1 MDRRGRYRYAS
12 ATICSGLIGPLCE
25 VRFLHA
31 SAIHGYISRDSVKPA
46 EKVHRVQEIAERIC
60 KMAKDDVL
68 IIGLG
73 EVGRPLLELLA
84 EKHPTIGIDIEPVTT
99 DGVCRVLH
107 ICYPFTE
114 SFVGTTVKY
123 IEEKGPSL
131 TIINST
137 IAPGTTRAI
146 YGLTHRPVAY
156 SPVRGKHFKMGQ
168 DMLHYAKFVGG
179 INKDSSLQAAE
190 HFQSIG
196 MKTKTLS
203 SPEAAELAK
212 LTETTYFGL
221 QIAYAQELER
231 YCNELSVEYDEV
243 VSFFDEVPFLP
254 NSLRSELVSDWAK
267 FCIYFISS

>member
-1 MDRRGRYRYAS
+1 
-12 ATICSGLIGPLCE
+12 
-25 VRFLHA
+25 
-31 SAIHGYISRDSVKPA
+31 
-46 EKVHRVQEIAERIC
+46 
-60 KMAKDDVL
+60 MAKDDVL

-73 EVGRPLLELLA
+73 EVGRPLLELLG
-84 EKHPTIGIDIEPVTT
+84 EKRPTIGIDLEPVIT
-99 DGVCRVLH
+99 DGVCEVLH

-114 SFVGTTVKY
+114 RFVGTTVKY

-137 IAPGTTRAI
+137 VPPGTTRAV
-146 YGLTHRPVAY
+146 YRLTHGPIAY
-156 SPVRGKHFKMGQ
+156 SPVRGKHFKMRQ

-179 INKDSSLQAAE
+179 INENSSLQAVE

-196 MKTKTLS
+196 LKTATLS

-212 LTETTYFGL
+212 LAETTYFGL

-231 YCNELSVEYDEV
+231 YCNELVVKYDEV

-254 NSLRSELVSDWAK
+254 RVKYFPGVIGGHCVMPNIRILQRLLASDLLDAIVDSNERKISEVGAVSAQVEKSL
-267 FCIYFISS
+267 

>member
-1 MDRRGRYRYAS
+1 
-12 ATICSGLIGPLCE
+12 
-25 VRFLHA
+25 
-31 SAIHGYISRDSVKPA
+31 
-46 EKVHRVQEIAERIC
+46 
-60 KMAKDDVL
+60 MAKDDVL

-73 EVGRPLLELLA
+73 EVGRPLLELLG

-179 INKDSSLQAAE
+179 INKDASLQAAE
-190 HFQSIG
+190 HFKSIG

-212 LTETTYFGL
+212 LAETTYFGL

-231 YCNELSVEYDEV
+231 YCNELSVKYDEV

-254 NSLRSELVSDWAK
+254 RVKYFPGVIGGHCVMPNIRILQRVFASDLLDAIVNSNERKISESEAVSSQVEKAVR
-267 FCIYFISS
+267 